1 MPQAGRDGRPVA
13 LVTGGSSGI
22 GAATAVRLA
31 KEGFDVAVGHRSG
44 KDRAEQVAEQV
55 RATGGRALPVQLD
68 VVETESVE
76 RAYREVETELGVPT
90 ALVNSAGG
98 FLELHP
104 FREIDDA
111 LWRQTL
117 DLNIIGTVNCCRAV
131 LDGMV
136 AAGGGRIV
144 NLSSVV
150 SRTGGAGASMHYAVS
165 KGGIDTLTLGL
176 AREYGSHGVLVNAVA
191 PGLVDTAI
199 HDEFRER
206 FERLSSNYGLLG
218 RAGTADE
225 IAAVIA
231 FLVTEAGS
239 FVTGQVWHVNGG
251 AA

>member
-1 MPQAGRDGRPVA
+1 MHQGSTDRRPVA

-31 KEGFDVAVGHRSG
+31 EGGHDVAVGYRSG
-44 KDRAEQVAEQV
+44 ADRAAEVAEQV
-55 RATGGRALPVQLD
+55 GRAGGAALPVELD
-68 VVETESVE
+68 VSSVPSVE
-76 RAYREVETELGVPT
+76 KACHEVEARLGVPT
-90 ALVNSAGG
+90 VLVNSAGG

-104 FREIDDA
+104 FKEIDDA
-111 LWRQTL
+111 LWRRTL
-117 DLNIIGTVNCCRAV
+117 ELNIVGTVNCCRAV

-136 AAGGGRIV
+136 AAGGGRII

-150 SRTGGAGASMHYAVS
+150 SRTGGARESMHYAVS
-165 KGGIDTLTLGL
+165 KGGIDTLTIGL
-176 AREYGSHGVLVNAVA
+176 AREYGGHGVLVNAVA
-191 PGLVDTAI
+191 PGLVESPI
-199 HDEFRER
+199 HDDFRER

-218 RAGTADE
+218 RAGTVDE

-231 FLVTEAGS
+231 FLASPDAS